1 MKMFV
6 GLYFYSS
13 ELKKEAVISFL
24 FFKGVEQ
31 VSVSFGF
38 DFSVLVLKWRRV
50 QVRIKL
56 RHKYSIR
63 SNVSSIICEAF
74 IKY

>member
-1 MKMFV
+1 MN
-6 GLYFYSS
+6 
-13 ELKKEAVISFL
+13 E
-24 FFKGVEQ
+24 GVAL

-38 DFSVLVLKWRRV
+38 DSSVLVLKWSRV

-56 RHKYSIR
+56 RHKYSIQ
-63 SNVSSIICEAF
+63 SNVSSMICEVL